1 MDVTERP
8 ALEVRAYKPVGAPQ
22 QQTNKTTFMHS
33 PVPTYLP
40 WKYRGIQHAHPTLVC
55 LSCYPMRH
63 GLPNDAFRPSA
74 FGSLPKQSELPAKE
88 DGRGH
93 QVIGSERRASGM

>member
-8 ALEVRAYKPVGAPQ
+8 ALEVRAYKPVSAPTAA
-22 QQTNKTTFMHS
+22 TNKQNHLHALAM
-33 PVPTYLP
+33 PTYPGSIAAFSMLILP
-40 WKYRGIQHAHPTLVC
+40 C
-55 LSCYPMRH
+55 LSCYPMQH

>member
-8 ALEVRAYKPVGAPQ
+8 ALEVRAYKPVSAPQ
-22 QQTNKTTFMHS
+22 QQTNKPHLHALAM
-33 PVPTYLP
+33 PTYPGSLAAFSMLILP
-40 WKYRGIQHAHPTLVC
+40 C
-55 LSCYPMRH
+55 MSCYPMRD